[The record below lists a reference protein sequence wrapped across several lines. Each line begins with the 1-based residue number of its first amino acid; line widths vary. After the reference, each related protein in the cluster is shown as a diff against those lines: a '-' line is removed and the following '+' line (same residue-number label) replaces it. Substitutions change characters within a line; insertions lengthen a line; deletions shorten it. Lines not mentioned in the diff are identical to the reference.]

1 MMQRSR
7 QEMASVR
14 HRIEDILRPEPPP
27 SVPLSRFWNIV
38 LWTIVIVGGPVLA
51 GAVLFYVVAGLAA
64 LVHGLAHLWDNPDPD
79 GAQYF
84 VNVVSALVMS
94 LLMFVTAMPGFFT
107 PMHRQRGKQLYMP
120 VQYSQLIRE
129 WLQGIGMFRAVL
141 CAIWSLV
148 VVFTWIAGAPFEFL
162 LIQTIWMMC
171 LSLVASRLGLYYAS
185 RAGQF
190 GALSTSVFFAAKVWL
205 VVALCTIP
213 AEVVFGAIFPAYWIA
228 ALPSLLADN
237 FGALVGSSV
246 AAGLSIVVLVDA
258 WRQQGLVGMF
268 AGLVQ
273 LRPSKR
279 TLWRL
284 SRRWRDL
291 PDKEDLH
298 GPPRYYWR
306 ENRVQAAKE
315 STEAAGSSPQA
326 TVEAAIVASMNLHPK
341 RFVSTS
347 QWWKV
352 RIVSMFMLLFCI
364 ALFTFISAV
373 HWELGTPS
381 NFGYPLLFNLAPTAW
396 ALAIAGHFIQYGI
409 VDSGGLLQSAKRTLI
424 FDTVVASLLCLPP
437 VLGLCVQQGRYV
449 PLIPYVVSVAITV
462 PVGVVWPL
470 LVRAQADSV
479 SLFAGFVFFLPCMFV
494 GILLSKIVAMLIPGL
509 SEDDVDVFAFA
520 SAFVGSSLPLVF
532 GWDRIAMWA
541 RPRLEKFLAWI
552 RPVWPL

>member
-1 MMQRSR
+1 MTQRSR
-7 QEMASVR
+7 PKMASVR

-51 GAVLFYVVAGLAA
+51 GAVLFLLVEGVVA
-64 LVHGLAHLWDNPDPD
+64 LVHGIAHLWDNPDPD
-79 GAQYF
+79 GAEYS
-84 VNVVSALVMS
+84 VKVVSALEMS
-94 LLMFVTAMPGFFT
+94 LLMFATAMPGFFS
-107 PMHRQRGKQLYMP
+107 PMHRQRRKQLYMP
-120 VQYSQLIRE
+120 VRYSQLIRE

-141 CAIWSLV
+141 CVIWSLV

-171 LSLVASRLGLYYAS
+171 LSLVASRLGLYCAS

-190 GALSTSVFFAAKVWL
+190 GALSTSVFLAAKVWSF
-205 VVALCTIP
+205 VILCTIP
-213 AEVVFGAIFPAYWIA
+213 AEVVFGAVCPTYWIA
-228 ALPSLLADN
+228 ALPSLLSDN
-237 FGALVGSSV
+237 LGALVGRSV
-246 AAGLSIVVLVDA
+246 VAGLCLVVLADA
-258 WRQQGLVGMF
+258 WRQQGLVGIF
-268 AGLVQ
+268 AGIVQ

-306 ENRVQAAKE
+306 ENKAQAAE
-315 STEAAGSSPQA
+315 ERAEAAASSPQA
-326 TVEAAIVASMNLHPK
+326 TVETAIVASMNLHPK
-341 RFVSTS
+341 RFVSTN

-352 RIVSMFMLLFCI
+352 RIVSMFFLLFCI
-364 ALFTFISAV
+364 ALFTFTSAV

-381 NFGYPLLFNLAPTAW
+381 NFGYPLLFVLAPTAW

-409 VDSGGLLQSAKRTLI
+409 VDSGGLLQSAKRTLV

-449 PLIPYVVSVAITV
+449 PLIPYAVSVAITV
-462 PVGVVWPL
+462 LVGVVWPL
-470 LVRAQADSV
+470 IVRAQADLV
-479 SLFAGFVFFLPCMFV
+479 SLVAGFVCFVPCFFGALFLFA
-494 GILLSKIVAMLIPGL
+494 IIEKLIPGL
-509 SEDDVDVFAFA
+509 SEDDVPLFAFA
-520 SAFVGSSLPLVF
+520 SGLVGSSLPLVF
-532 GWDRIAMWA
+532 GWDRIAMWT
-541 RPRLEKFLAWI
+541 RPRLEKFLALI
-552 RPVWPL
+552 RPFGPF